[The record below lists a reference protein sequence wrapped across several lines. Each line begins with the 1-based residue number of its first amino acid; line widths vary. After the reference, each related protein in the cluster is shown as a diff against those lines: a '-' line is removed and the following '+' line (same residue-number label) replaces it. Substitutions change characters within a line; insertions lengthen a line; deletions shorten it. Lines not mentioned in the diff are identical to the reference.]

1 MAFPKAEWY
10 VLVDDDTFLI
20 PKNLK
25 AMLVKEKEK
34 TKKGRKEEEKEEEL
48 YIGRTMFVTPQEGR
62 LQGQMIPFAH
72 GGSGVVLS
80 RALVREIVPL
90 LMEVL
95 VGERERCQGTGY
107 GDGDLGLCV
116 KVLRGV
122 SVRHE
127 ACLHS
132 VGPKRSM
139 EEGGGEGGGEE
150 EVGWFGDGGRPC
162 SFHYA
167 FGEDRGR
174 GEGGGEGGREEGR
187 VEGGKDG
194 AGDEQIRT
202 WHRKYNQEENETE

>member
-20 PKNLK
+20 PRNLK
-25 AMLVKEKEK
+25 AMLLKQKEKK
-34 TKKGRKEEEKEEEL
+34 VGEEEEEEI

-62 LQGQMIPFAH
+62 LQGQMLPFAH

-80 RALVREIVPL
+80 AALVREIVPL

-107 GDGDLGLCV
+107 GDGDLGVCV

-122 SVRHE
+122 NVRHE

-132 VGPKRSM
+132 VGPKGSM
-139 EEGGGEGGGEE
+139 EQGGGEGGGKE
-150 EVGWFGDGGRPC
+150 EVGWFGDGGKPC

-167 FGEDRGR
+167 FGEDRER
-174 GEGGGEGGREEGR
+174 GEGGREGQGGREEGR
-187 VEGGKDG
+187 VEGGKDA
-194 AGDEQIRT
+194 AGDEQIRM
-202 WHRKYNQEENETE
+202 WHRKYNLEEEEKE